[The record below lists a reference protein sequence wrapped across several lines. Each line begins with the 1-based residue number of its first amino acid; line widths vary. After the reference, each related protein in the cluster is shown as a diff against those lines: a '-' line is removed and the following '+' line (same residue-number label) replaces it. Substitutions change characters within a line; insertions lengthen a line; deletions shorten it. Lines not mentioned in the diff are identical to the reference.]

1 MLSLGFSVVILPRGA
16 DEGVAVVV
24 APNVTFGFSEDAG
37 AAPNVD
43 LGCSL
48 VAGAAPNVN
57 FGCSLVVVVVA
68 GAPKVNFGWSVVVEV
83 VGAPKDNGDGFAG
96 VLLNKFVVVLEG

>member
-1 MLSLGFSVVILPRGA
+1 MLSFGFSVVILPRGT

-24 APNVTFGFSEDAG
+24 APKVTFGLSEVAG

-57 FGCSLVVVVVA
+57 FGCSLVVVA
-68 GAPKVNFGWSVVVEV
+68 GVPKVSFGWSVVVEV